1 MKMIRIGI
9 YGYGNLGR
17 GVESAV
23 SQNPDMEL
31 VGVFTRRDPSAVSAK
46 APVYRAEDALS
57 MQDKIDV
64 MILCGGSATDLPVQT
79 PALAEYF
86 NVIDSFDK
94 NLNVIIGANG
104 QLKTSL
110 IDAIRLFYSWGE
122 PNRDIEITKE
132 DFYVEIT
139 QNTNGTK
146 TVTSSTRIDICYLFE
161 GLSSQQ
167 EGAFYQY
174 LDRKDDGT
182 MVARVHLSFEIK
194 EQGRIYSS
202 YITGKEENGLRADWD
217 TFHYFHPYYLG
228 ALRDSTRDLMS
239 TRNNLLGRVIKR
251 KIDRAGSEEDVKG
264 IVNSANDQLLQRQEV
279 KATQTGINDNL
290 NQINKV
296 DLQDV
301 ELHIEQNRIEY
312 IVNIIKPFLP
322 FSKDDKNGFVLTQ
335 NSLGYNNLIYIA
347 SVLSDIKDC
356 HTDDNVSIY
365 ALLIEEPEAHLHP
378 QLQVNL
384 YNFLKNADTSEN
396 SQTFITTHS
405 PTLTSKIPL
414 ENLILLKDNAAYHVG
429 KCFENRHSEYIV
441 RDKANNRLLNNNEV
455 KNYRNMIARYFDV
468 TRSQL
473 LFSNGCLFIEGI
485 SECQLVETF
494 SKLIGKSLIDH
505 QIEIVDTDGTAFYQ
519 FLMLFNSFDD
529 KKRLPIR
536 AAFVTDEDQF
546 TESKDKEFNLDA
558 LIADNYT
565 QLNTLRNGINNVH
578 MNGRVNNMIAMAN
591 GQAGVKISSGKK
603 TLEYQICKANV
614 TGNKDAIKGSWLYE
628 LIKRENVD
636 GIGKVEAYIDSIGE
650 RDLNDV
656 EQQNVA
662 LLMWKCIP
670 GKAGFAQTLN
680 SFLIDKIETGGDVKF
695 TVPTYIQEAISH
707 LVL

>member
-1 MKMIRIGI
+1 MYLSKIYIKNFRGI
-9 YGYGNLGR
+9 KELL
-17 GVESAV
+17 VE
-23 SQNPDMEL
+23 
-31 VGVFTRRDPSAVSAK
+31 
-46 APVYRAEDALS
+46 
-57 MQDKIDV
+57 
-64 MILCGGSATDLPVQT
+64 
-79 PALAEYF
+79 
-86 NVIDSFDK
+86 FDK

-110 IDAIRLFYSWGE
+110 MDAIRLFYSWGE

-132 DFYVEIT
+132 DFFVEIT
-139 QNTNGTK
+139 QNVNGTK
-146 TVTSSTRIDICYLFE
+146 MVTPSTRIDICYLFE
-161 GLSSQQ
+161 GLSLEQ

-174 LDRKDDGT
+174 LYRKDDGT

-228 ALRDSTRDLMS
+228 ALRDCTRDLMS
-239 TRNNLLGRVIKR
+239 TRNNLLRRVIKR

-264 IVNSANDQLLQRQEV
+264 IVNTANDQLLQRQEV
-279 KATQTGINDNL
+279 KETQTGINDNL
-290 NQINKV
+290 NQINRS
-296 DLQDV
+296 DLKDV

-322 FSKDDKNGFVLTQ
+322 FSKDDKNGFVLSQ

-356 HTDDNVSIY
+356 HTGDNVSIY

-384 YNFLKNADTSEN
+384 YNFLKNADTSDN

-414 ENLILLKDNAAYHVG
+414 ENLILLKNNAAYHVG
-429 KCFENRHSEYIV
+429 KCFEDRHSEDIV
-441 RDKANNRLLNNNEV
+441 RDAANNRLLKNVEV

-494 SKLIGKSLIDH
+494 SKLIGKSLIEH

-519 FLMLFNSFDD
+519 FLMLFNSSED

-558 LIADNYT
+558 LLVDNYT
-565 QLNTLRNGINNVH
+565 QLNALRNGINNGH
-578 MNGRVNNMIAMAN
+578 KNGRVNNMLAMAN
-591 GQAGVKISSGKK
+591 GQAGIKICSGKK

-614 TGNKDAIKGSWLYE
+614 TGNKDVIKANWLYE
-628 LIKRENVD
+628 LIKRENAD
-636 GIGKVEAYIDSIGE
+636 DIGKVEAYIDSIGE
-650 RDLNDV
+650 RDLNDM

-662 LLMWKCIP
+662 LLMWKCLP
-670 GKAGFAQTLN
+670 GKAEFAQTLN
-680 SFLIDKIETGGDVKF
+680 SFLIDKIETGDDVKF

>member
-1 MKMIRIGI
+1 MYLSKIYIKNFRGI
-9 YGYGNLGR
+9 KELL
-17 GVESAV
+17 VE
-23 SQNPDMEL
+23 
-31 VGVFTRRDPSAVSAK
+31 
-46 APVYRAEDALS
+46 
-57 MQDKIDV
+57 
-64 MILCGGSATDLPVQT
+64 
-79 PALAEYF
+79 
-86 NVIDSFDK
+86 FDK

-110 IDAIRLFYSWGE
+110 MDAIRLFYSWGE

-132 DFYVEIT
+132 DFFVEIT
-139 QNTNGTK
+139 QNVNGTK
-146 TVTSSTRIDICYLFE
+146 MVTPSTRIDICYLFE
-161 GLSSQQ
+161 GLSLEQ

-174 LDRKDDGT
+174 LYRKDDGT

-228 ALRDSTRDLMS
+228 ALRDCTRDLMS

-264 IVNSANDQLLQRQEV
+264 IVNTANDQLLQRQEV
-279 KATQTGINDNL
+279 KETQTGINDNL
-290 NQINKV
+290 NQINRS
-296 DLQDV
+296 DLKDV

-322 FSKDDKNGFVLTQ
+322 FSKDDNNGFVLSQ

-441 RDKANNRLLNNNEV
+441 RDKANNRLLKNVEV

-494 SKLIGKSLIDH
+494 SKLIGKSLIEH

-519 FLMLFNSFDD
+519 FLMLFNSSED

-536 AAFVTDEDQF
+536 AAFVTDEDHF

-558 LIADNYT
+558 LLVDNYT
-565 QLNTLRNGINNVH
+565 QLNALRNGINNGH
-578 MNGRVNNMIAMAN
+578 KNGRVNNMLAMAN
-591 GQAGVKISSGKK
+591 GQAEIKICSGKK
-603 TLEYQICKANV
+603 TLEYQICRANV
-614 TGNKDAIKGSWLYE
+614 TGNKDVIKANWLYE
-628 LIKRENVD
+628 LIKRENAD
-636 GIGKVEAYIDSIGE
+636 DIGKVEAYIDSIGE
-650 RDLNDV
+650 RDLNDM

-662 LLMWKCIP
+662 LLMWKCLP
-670 GKAGFAQTLN
+670 GKAEFAQTLN
-680 SFLIDKIETGGDVKF
+680 SFLIDKIETGNDVKF

>member
-1 MKMIRIGI
+1 MYLSKIYIKNFRGI
-9 YGYGNLGR
+9 KELL
-17 GVESAV
+17 VE
-23 SQNPDMEL
+23 
-31 VGVFTRRDPSAVSAK
+31 
-46 APVYRAEDALS
+46 
-57 MQDKIDV
+57 
-64 MILCGGSATDLPVQT
+64 
-79 PALAEYF
+79 
-86 NVIDSFDK
+86 FDK

-110 IDAIRLFYSWGE
+110 MDAIRLFYSWGE

-132 DFYVEIT
+132 DFFVEIT
-139 QNTNGTK
+139 QNVNGTK
-146 TVTSSTRIDICYLFE
+146 MVTPSTRIDICYLFE
-161 GLSSQQ
+161 GLSLEQ

-174 LDRKDDGT
+174 LYRKDDGT

-228 ALRDSTRDLMS
+228 ALRDCTRDLMS

-264 IVNSANDQLLQRQEV
+264 IVNTANDQLLQRHEV
-279 KATQTGINDNL
+279 KETQTGINDNL
-290 NQINKV
+290 NQINRS
-296 DLQDV
+296 DLKDV

-322 FSKDDKNGFVLTQ
+322 FSKDDKNGFVLSQ

-356 HTDDNVSIY
+356 HTGDNVSIY

-384 YNFLKNADTSEN
+384 YNFLKNADTSDN

-414 ENLILLKDNAAYHVG
+414 ENLILLKNNAAYHVG
-429 KCFENRHSEYIV
+429 KCFEDRHSEDIV
-441 RDKANNRLLNNNEV
+441 RDAANNRLLKNIEV

-494 SKLIGKSLIDH
+494 SKLIGKSLIEH

-519 FLMLFNSFDD
+519 FLMLFNSSED

-546 TESKDKEFNLDA
+546 TESKDKKFNLDA
-558 LIADNYT
+558 LLMDNYT
-565 QLNTLRNGINNVH
+565 QLNALRNGINNGH
-578 MNGRVNNMIAMAN
+578 KNGRVNNMLAMAN
-591 GQAGVKISSGKK
+591 GQAGIKICSGKK

-614 TGNKDAIKGSWLYE
+614 TGNKDVIKANWLYE
-628 LIKRENVD
+628 LIKRENAD
-636 GIGKVEAYIDSIGE
+636 DIGKVEAYIDSIAE
-650 RDLNDV
+650 RDLNDM

-662 LLMWKCIP
+662 LLMWKCLP
-670 GKAGFAQTLN
+670 GKAEFAQTLN
-680 SFLIDKIETGGDVKF
+680 SFLIDKIETGDDVKF

>member
-1 MKMIRIGI
+1 MYLSKIYIKNFRGI
-9 YGYGNLGR
+9 KELL
-17 GVESAV
+17 VE
-23 SQNPDMEL
+23 
-31 VGVFTRRDPSAVSAK
+31 
-46 APVYRAEDALS
+46 
-57 MQDKIDV
+57 
-64 MILCGGSATDLPVQT
+64 
-79 PALAEYF
+79 
-86 NVIDSFDK
+86 FDK

-110 IDAIRLFYSWGE
+110 MDAIRLFYSWGE

-132 DFYVEIT
+132 DFFVEIT
-139 QNTNGTK
+139 QNVNGTK
-146 TVTSSTRIDICYLFE
+146 MVTPSTRIDICYLFE
-161 GLSSQQ
+161 GLSLEQ

-174 LDRKDDGT
+174 LYRKDDGT

-228 ALRDSTRDLMS
+228 ALRDCTRDLMS

-264 IVNSANDQLLQRQEV
+264 IVNTANDQLLQRQEV
-279 KATQTGINDNL
+279 KETQTGINDNL
-290 NQINKV
+290 NQINRS
-296 DLQDV
+296 DLKDV

-322 FSKDDKNGFVLTQ
+322 FSKDDKNGFVLSQ

-356 HTDDNVSIY
+356 HTGDNVSIY

-384 YNFLKNADTSEN
+384 YNFLKNADTSDN

-414 ENLILLKDNAAYHVG
+414 ENLILLKNNAAYHVG
-429 KCFENRHSEYIV
+429 KCFEDRHSEDIV
-441 RDKANNRLLNNNEV
+441 RDAANNRLLKNVEV

-494 SKLIGKSLIDH
+494 SKLIGKSLIEH

-519 FLMLFNSFDD
+519 FLMLFNSSED

-558 LIADNYT
+558 LLVDNYT
-565 QLNTLRNGINNVH
+565 QLNALRNGINNGH
-578 MNGRVNNMIAMAN
+578 KNGRVNNMLAMAN
-591 GQAGVKISSGKK
+591 GQAGIKICSGKK
-603 TLEYQICKANV
+603 TQEYQICKANV
-614 TGNKDAIKGSWLYE
+614 TGNKDVIKANWLYE
-628 LIKRENVD
+628 LIKRENAD
-636 GIGKVEAYIDSIGE
+636 DIGKVEAYIDSIGE
-650 RDLNDV
+650 RDLNDM

-662 LLMWKCIP
+662 LLMWKCLP
-670 GKAGFAQTLN
+670 GKAEFAQTLN
-680 SFLIDKIETGGDVKF
+680 SFLIDKIETGDDVKF

>member
-1 MKMIRIGI
+1 MYLSKIYIKNFRGI
-9 YGYGNLGR
+9 KELL
-17 GVESAV
+17 VE
-23 SQNPDMEL
+23 
-31 VGVFTRRDPSAVSAK
+31 
-46 APVYRAEDALS
+46 
-57 MQDKIDV
+57 
-64 MILCGGSATDLPVQT
+64 
-79 PALAEYF
+79 
-86 NVIDSFDK
+86 FDK

-139 QNTNGTK
+139 QNTNGSK

-251 KIDRAGSEEDVKG
+251 KIDRAGSEEEVKG

-519 FLMLFNSFDD
+519 FLMLFNSSDD

>member
-1 MKMIRIGI
+1 MYLSKIYIKNFRGI
-9 YGYGNLGR
+9 KELL
-17 GVESAV
+17 VE
-23 SQNPDMEL
+23 
-31 VGVFTRRDPSAVSAK
+31 
-46 APVYRAEDALS
+46 
-57 MQDKIDV
+57 
-64 MILCGGSATDLPVQT
+64 
-79 PALAEYF
+79 
-86 NVIDSFDK
+86 FDK

-110 IDAIRLFYSWGE
+110 MDAIRLFYSWGE

-132 DFYVEIT
+132 DFFVEIT
-139 QNTNGTK
+139 QNVNGTK
-146 TVTSSTRIDICYLFE
+146 MVTPSTRIDICYLFE
-161 GLSSQQ
+161 GLSLEQ

-174 LDRKDDGT
+174 LYRKDDGT

-228 ALRDSTRDLMS
+228 ALRDCTRDLMS

-264 IVNSANDQLLQRQEV
+264 IVNTANDQLLQRQEV
-279 KATQTGINDNL
+279 KETQTGINDNL
-290 NQINKV
+290 NQINRS
-296 DLQDV
+296 DLKDV

-322 FSKDDKNGFVLTQ
+322 FSKDDKNGFVLSQ

-356 HTDDNVSIY
+356 HTGDNVSIY

-384 YNFLKNADTSEN
+384 YNFLKNADTSDN

-414 ENLILLKDNAAYHVG
+414 ENLILLKNNAAYHVG
-429 KCFENRHSEYIV
+429 KCFEDRHSEDIV
-441 RDKANNRLLNNNEV
+441 RDAANNRLLKNVEV

-494 SKLIGKSLIDH
+494 SKLIGKSLIEH

-519 FLMLFNSFDD
+519 FLMLFNSSED

-558 LIADNYT
+558 LLVDNYT
-565 QLNTLRNGINNVH
+565 QLNALRNGINNGH
-578 MNGRVNNMIAMAN
+578 KNGRVNNMLAMAN
-591 GQAGVKISSGKK
+591 GQAGIKICSGKK

-614 TGNKDAIKGSWLYE
+614 TGNKDVIKANWLYE
-628 LIKRENVD
+628 LIKRENAD
-636 GIGKVEAYIDSIGE
+636 DIGKVEAYIDSIAE
-650 RDLNDV
+650 RDLNDM

-662 LLMWKCIP
+662 LLMWKCLP
-670 GKAGFAQTLN
+670 VKAEFAQTLN
-680 SFLIDKIETGGDVKF
+680 SFLIDKIETGDDVKF

>member
-1 MKMIRIGI
+1 MYLSKIYIKNFRGI
-9 YGYGNLGR
+9 KELL
-17 GVESAV
+17 VE
-23 SQNPDMEL
+23 
-31 VGVFTRRDPSAVSAK
+31 
-46 APVYRAEDALS
+46 
-57 MQDKIDV
+57 
-64 MILCGGSATDLPVQT
+64 
-79 PALAEYF
+79 
-86 NVIDSFDK
+86 FDK

-110 IDAIRLFYSWGE
+110 MDAIRLFYSWGE

-132 DFYVEIT
+132 DFFVEIT
-139 QNTNGTK
+139 QNVNGTK
-146 TVTSSTRIDICYLFE
+146 MVTPSTRIDICYLFE
-161 GLSSQQ
+161 GLSLEQ

-174 LDRKDDGT
+174 LYRKDDGT

-228 ALRDSTRDLMS
+228 ALRDCTRDLMS

-264 IVNSANDQLLQRQEV
+264 IVNTANDQLLQRQEV
-279 KATQTGINDNL
+279 KETQTGINDNL
-290 NQINKV
+290 NQINRS
-296 DLQDV
+296 DLKDV

-322 FSKDDKNGFVLTQ
+322 FSKDDKNGFVLSQ

-356 HTDDNVSIY
+356 HTGDNVSIY

-384 YNFLKNADTSEN
+384 YNFLKNADTSDN

-414 ENLILLKDNAAYHVG
+414 ENLILLKNNAAYHVG
-429 KCFENRHSEYIV
+429 KCFEDRHSEDIV
-441 RDKANNRLLNNNEV
+441 RDAANNRLLKNVEV

-494 SKLIGKSLIDH
+494 SKLIGKSLIEH

-519 FLMLFNSFDD
+519 FLMLFNSSED

-558 LIADNYT
+558 LLVDNYT
-565 QLNTLRNGINNVH
+565 QLNALRNGINNGYK
-578 MNGRVNNMIAMAN
+578 NGRVNNMLAMAN
-591 GQAGVKISSGKK
+591 GQAGIKICSGKK

-614 TGNKDAIKGSWLYE
+614 TGNKDVIKANWLYE
-628 LIKRENVD
+628 LIKRENAD
-636 GIGKVEAYIDSIGE
+636 DIGKVEAYIDYS
-650 RDLNDV
+650 
-656 EQQNVA
+656 
-662 LLMWKCIP
+662 
-670 GKAGFAQTLN
+670 
-680 SFLIDKIETGGDVKF
+680 
-695 TVPTYIQEAISH
+695 
-707 LVL
+707 

>member
-1 MKMIRIGI
+1 MYLSKIYIKNFRGI
-9 YGYGNLGR
+9 KELL
-17 GVESAV
+17 VE
-23 SQNPDMEL
+23 
-31 VGVFTRRDPSAVSAK
+31 
-46 APVYRAEDALS
+46 
-57 MQDKIDV
+57 
-64 MILCGGSATDLPVQT
+64 
-79 PALAEYF
+79 
-86 NVIDSFDK
+86 FDK

-110 IDAIRLFYSWGE
+110 MDAIRLFYSWGE
-122 PNRDIEITKE
+122 PNRDIVITKE

-139 QNTNGTK
+139 PNEDGTK
-146 TVTSSTRIDICYLFE
+146 TVTSSTKIDICYLFE
-161 GLSSQQ
+161 DLSEQQ
-167 EGAFYQY
+167 KGAFYQY
-174 LDRKDDGT
+174 IDRQDNGKMT
-182 MVARVHLSFEIK
+182 ARVHLSFEMREK
-194 EQGRIYSS
+194 GRIYSS
-202 YITGKEENGLRADWD
+202 YITGKEENGLRAEWD
-217 TFHYFHPYYLG
+217 TLHYFHLYYLG

-239 TRNNLLGRVIKR
+239 ARNNLLGRVIKR
-251 KIDRAGSEEDVKG
+251 KIDRAGSEDDVKS
-264 IVNSANDQLLQRQEV
+264 IVNNANNQLLQRPEV
-279 KATQTGINDNL
+279 RETQTGINDNL
-290 NQINKV
+290 NQINRSE
-296 DLQDV
+296 LQNV

-322 FSKDDKNGFVLTQ
+322 FSQSDRNGFVLTQ

-356 HTDDNVSIY
+356 HEDDKVSIY

-414 ENLILLKDNAAYHVG
+414 ENLILLKNNAAYHVG
-429 KCFENRHSEYIV
+429 KCFEDRHSENIV
-441 RDKANNRLLNNNEV
+441 RNVAANNRLLNNNEV
-455 KNYRNMIARYFDV
+455 KSLRNMIARYFDV

-519 FLMLFNSFDD
+519 FLMLFNSSDD
-529 KKRLPIR
+529 KKRLPIH

-558 LIADNYT
+558 LIEDNYT
-565 QLNTLRNGINNVH
+565 QLNALRNGINNGH
-578 MNGRVNNMIAMAN
+578 KNGRVNNMLAMAN
-591 GQAGVKISSGKK
+591 GQAGIKICSGKK

-614 TGNKDAIKGSWLYE
+614 TGNKDVIKANWLYE
-628 LIKRENVD
+628 LIKRENTD
-636 GIGKVEAYIDSIGE
+636 DIGKVEAYIDSIGE

-662 LLMWKCIP
+662 LLMWKCLP

-680 SFLIDKIETGGDVKF
+680 SFLIDKIEAGGDVKF